1 MASILLIDD
10 EPDIRDSV
18 GKVLGRSGHMVH
30 TSASAEEGLQ
40 YLEHNQIDVVIA
52 DLIMPGLNGVEAIKR
67 IRTMYAEAKIIA
79 ISGGGNFG
87 SAAYQPDAIA
97 TTAYLEAAA
106 IAGADIVLTKPFEL
120 RDLTSAVD
128 AILSEEGT

>member
-18 GKVLGRSGHMVH
+18 GKVLGRSGHVVH
-30 TSASAEEGLQ
+30 TSASAEEALE

-52 DLIMPGLNGVEAIKR
+52 DLIMPGMNGVEAIKW
-67 IRTMYAEAKIIA
+67 IRKMYATAKIIA

-97 TTAYLEAAA
+97 TNAYLEAASD
-106 IAGADIVLTKPFEL
+106 AGADFVLTKPFEL
-120 RDLTSAVD
+120 RDLTNAVD
-128 AILSEEGT
+128 TILAD

>member
-18 GKVLGRSGHMVH
+18 SRVLGRNGHSVH
-30 TSASAEEGLQ
+30 ASENAEAGLR
-40 YLEHNQIDVVIA
+40 YLEENQIDVVIA
-52 DLIMPGLNGVEAIKR
+52 DLIMPGMNGVEAIKK
-67 IRTMYAEAKIIA
+67 IRELHAEAKVIA

-106 IAGADIVLTKPFEL
+106 DAGADSVLTKPFEL
-120 RDLTSAVD
+120 QDLLDAVD
-128 AILSEEGT
+128 AVTTQ